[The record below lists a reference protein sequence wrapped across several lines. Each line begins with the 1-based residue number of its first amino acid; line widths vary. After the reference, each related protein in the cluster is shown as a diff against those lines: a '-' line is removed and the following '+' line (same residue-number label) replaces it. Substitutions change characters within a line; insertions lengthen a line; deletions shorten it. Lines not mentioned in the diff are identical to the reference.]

1 MEGRNHHGWHEVMKI
16 ALAGGSGYL
25 GSHIRCSL
33 ERFKGVSIHNISLRT
48 RSEAENG
55 SSKGLAFYDQIEG
68 RKELVNVD
76 TVIFA
81 ASVNAAG
88 CNVDP
93 VFAKEI
99 GCNRKAKTVEML
111 GSLGL
116 KRVVNLSS
124 IHVYGKKV
132 GEVISEKVS
141 PSPESAYGRIHY
153 ECENLLEEITSGEM
167 LEFANFRLSNVYG
180 FMLKNKESPAWD
192 LVANDFARQLAM
204 HKRVQV
210 RMPKE
215 VRNFVPLSRVV
226 NLTTKV
232 AMNGLSSKNYKTLN
246 LSSSC
251 SLALSSLRA
260 YLERVSAGEEKRTI
274 IRDYT
279 CVEPRYDYSRSLLEL
294 GMQCNTE
301 TEEVESEFE
310 QLVRIADKLWKG

>member
-1 MEGRNHHGWHEVMKI
+1 MMKI

-25 GSHIRCSL
+25 GSHIRCNL
-33 ERFKGVSIHNISLRT
+33 ERLKGVSVHNISLR
-48 RSEAENG
+48 RSTEAGKG
-55 SSKGLAFYDQIEG
+55 SSEGVAFYDQIEG
-68 RKELVNVD
+68 RKELVGVD

-81 ASVNAAG
+81 ASVNASG

-99 GCNRKAKTVEML
+99 SCTRKARTVERL
-111 GSLGL
+111 GSMGL

-132 GEVISEKVS
+132 GEVISERVS
-141 PSPESAYGRIHY
+141 PNPDSAYGRIHY
-153 ECENLLEEITSGEM
+153 ECENLLEQITGRGR

-180 FMLKNKESPAWD
+180 FMLNNKESPAWD

-204 HKRVQV
+204 HTKVKV
-210 RMPKE
+210 RMPNE

-232 AMNGLSSKNYKTLN
+232 AMNGLSGEGYNTLN

-260 YLERVSAGEEKRTI
+260 YLERVRVGEEKRTF

-279 CVEPRYDYSRSLLEL
+279 CVEPRYEYSRAMLEL
-294 GMQCNTE
+294 GMECNRE

-310 QLVRIADKLWKG
+310 QLVKVADKLWKG